1 MAGRLW
7 TAMALALAFAQ
18 PAPAVEPASFR
29 DKTITYIV
37 ATTPGGGYDTYG
49 RLIARYLQNHLPG
62 SRVVVKNVPGA
73 GNIIGANAIYSARP
87 DGLTIG
93 MFNTGLI
100 YDQLIHRQG
109 VMFDLTKYSW
119 MGKASDDTR
128 GLLIATNSPYR
139 KIDDLLNAK
148 TPIKFAASG
157 IGAASYN
164 DTRILADALHLNVQ
178 IVNGFTGNEG
188 EMSMLRGEVAA
199 QVGTVDSLKEFV
211 ASGHGFW
218 ALALSGDAKALP
230 GVPRMSDYVKDDRG
244 RRLLALLQAL
254 SELGRLTAGPPGI
267 PANVL
272 AAERA
277 AMTEAMHDPAFLTDA
292 KRLGLPIDF
301 LPGEAVEA
309 KMKAALNQ
317 PRETIEALQKAAG
330 GGG

>member
-1 MAGRLW
+1 
-7 TAMALALAFAQ
+7 
-18 PAPAVEPASFR
+18 
-29 DKTITYIV
+29 
-37 ATTPGGGYDTYG
+37 
-49 RLIARYLQNHLPG
+49 
-62 SRVVVKNVPGA
+62 
-73 GNIIGANAIYSARP
+73 
-87 DGLTIG
+87 
-93 MFNTGLI
+93 
-100 YDQLIHRQG
+100 
-109 VMFDLTKYSW
+109 
-119 MGKASDDTR
+119 
-128 GLLIATNSPYR
+128 
-139 KIDDLLNAK
+139 
-148 TPIKFAASG
+148 
-157 IGAASYN
+157 
-164 DTRILADALHLNVQ
+164 
-178 IVNGFTGNEG
+178 
-188 EMSMLRGEVAA
+188 MLRGEVAA

-317 PRETIEALQKAAG
+317 PRETVEALQKAAG

>member
-1 MAGRLW
+1 
-7 TAMALALAFAQ
+7 
-18 PAPAVEPASFR
+18 
-29 DKTITYIV
+29 
-37 ATTPGGGYDTYG
+37 
-49 RLIARYLQNHLPG
+49 
-62 SRVVVKNVPGA
+62 
-73 GNIIGANAIYSARP
+73 
-87 DGLTIG
+87 
-93 MFNTGLI
+93 
-100 YDQLIHRQG
+100 
-109 VMFDLTKYSW
+109 
-119 MGKASDDTR
+119 
-128 GLLIATNSPYR
+128 
-139 KIDDLLNAK
+139 
-148 TPIKFAASG
+148 
-157 IGAASYN
+157 
-164 DTRILADALHLNVQ
+164 
-178 IVNGFTGNEG
+178 
-188 EMSMLRGEVAA
+188 MLRGEVAA

-277 AMTEAMHDPAFLTDA
+277 AMTEAMRDPAFLTDA